1 MKLKLT
7 DGRPEDA
14 LKTPE
19 AQTSFLLAALEDGD
33 PEFFAHCV
41 GIVAKANK
49 MDCITVT
56 VHLPVRRRMH
66 PRTAIR
72 RELATA

>member
-33 PEFFAHCV
+33 PEFFAHCI
-41 GIVAKANK
+41 GIVARAHK
-49 MDCITVT
+49 MSGITVK
-56 VHLPVRRRMH
+56 VRHRPTGRRT
-66 PRTAIR
+66 RTPAK
-72 RELATA
+72 RETARA